1 MHLEVRS
8 PRSCLMYFST
18 AARPCA
24 PWCDWSGRSAG
35 FCMPSSSCSLS
46 TLPWGTGCSCAG
58 LSLAATSRQLAST
71 PHVSSLSRSAAAS
84 CSSWNL
90 EVRGPEHTP
99 QLALQW
105 YSMYTGFLVH
115 SPRSAHSAH
124 CALPSSHTA
133 SSPLPC
139 LARNSAFLRCNA
151 LRLTAIRSAMW
162 SSISSSTDEQ
172 AFCTALIS
180 LELTGR
186 EMGRCLSEYDSGG
199 GTVLPF
205 LGAPGMD
212 TTAYRPST
220 RCRIFSSHTR
230 VTSLARVSSVITSSR
245 LATNCTVVNTSSTR
259 LLHTG
264 HWMAFAAG

>member
-1 MHLEVRS
+1 MGVEGSGGGGGGEGGGSS
-8 PRSCLMYFST
+8 P
-18 AARPCA
+18 
-24 PWCDWSGRSAG
+24 
-35 FCMPSSSCSLS
+35 
-46 TLPWGTGCSCAG
+46 
-58 LSLAATSRQLAST
+58 
-71 PHVSSLSRSAAAS
+71 
-84 CSSWNL
+84 
-90 EVRGPEHTP
+90 
-99 QLALQW
+99 
-105 YSMYTGFLVH
+105 
-115 SPRSAHSAH
+115 
-124 CALPSSHTA
+124 

-162 SSISSSTDEQ
+162 SSISSSTDCGRHRRRGAQQGECTPWGMPAGCGAEVQHGGCEGRTEQ

-220 RCRIFSSHTR
+220 RCSIWAQR
-230 VTSLARVSSVITSSR
+230 VARGRGRGS
-245 LATNCTVVNTSSTR
+245 
-259 LLHTG
+259 G
-264 HWMAFAAG
+264 AAAWDAKVRAR